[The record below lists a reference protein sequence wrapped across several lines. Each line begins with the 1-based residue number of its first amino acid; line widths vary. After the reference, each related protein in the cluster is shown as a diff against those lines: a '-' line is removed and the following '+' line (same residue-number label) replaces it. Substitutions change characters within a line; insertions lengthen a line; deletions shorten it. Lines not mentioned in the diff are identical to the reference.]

1 MNPLLAIALISAL
14 ITVVLVPNE
23 IWKMLLVLGTL
34 FVVAQLGWFAFL
46 IWLGEIQ

>member
-14 ITVVLVPNE
+14 ITVILVPAE
-23 IWKMLLVLGTL
+23 VWKMLFVLGTL
-34 FVVAQLGWFAFL
+34 FVVAQVGWFSFV